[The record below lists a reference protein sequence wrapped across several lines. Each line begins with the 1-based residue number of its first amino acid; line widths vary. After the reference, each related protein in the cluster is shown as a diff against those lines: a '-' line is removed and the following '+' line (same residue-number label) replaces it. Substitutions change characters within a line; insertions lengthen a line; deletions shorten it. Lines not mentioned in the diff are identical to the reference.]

1 MKLLYRIPIL
11 VRKAWFVEWI
21 FHKHF
26 TERNIRSKSIREFHF
41 MWWYVCC
48 LRHSFWDNIFTQVK
62 GNRSRRK
69 ALLIPE
75 PFTGCWE
82 NRSCA
87 SCLFPMLLFCRIC
100 ASSLWCSARFRSCS
114 ILIVCSREGLS
125 CGRVYHLCEFCTM
138 HGLTVTEYCRFYL
151 DIVLVPSGDR
161 RNVPDNIYHH
171 LPGWFSV
178 FLFWHG
184 FTGKVEKSML
194 YLTYLNSK

>member
-1 MKLLYRIPIL
+1 
-11 VRKAWFVEWI
+11 
-21 FHKHF
+21 
-26 TERNIRSKSIREFHF
+26 

-114 ILIVCSREGLS
+114 ILIVCSREGT
-125 CGRVYHLCEFCTM
+125 GRSIMWQSVSPVWILYYARPYSYWILQI
-138 HGLTVTEYCRFYL
+138 YL

-184 FTGKVEKSML
+184 FTGKVEKLML

>member
-1 MKLLYRIPIL
+1 MCAACGIPFGTIYLPKWKGTGHGGKHYLYRNLLPDAGRIEAAPA
-11 VRKAWFVEWI
+11 VCFQCFYSVE
-21 FHKHF
+21 
-26 TERNIRSKSIREFHF
+26 
-41 MWWYVCC
+41 YVL
-48 LRHSFWDNIFTQVK
+48 LRCD
-62 GNRSRRK
+62 
-69 ALLIPE
+69 ALPGSDHVLY
-75 PFTGCWE
+75 WQ
-82 NRSCA
+82 CA
-87 SCLFPMLLFCRIC
+87 AGKVP
-100 ASSLWCSARFRSCS
+100 
-114 ILIVCSREGLS
+114 EGLS

-161 RNVPDNIYHH
+161 RNVPDNIYYH